1 MTPALLAGSVAAPA
15 LPVAQADACPSV
27 DVTFARGTGQ
37 TSGLGA
43 VGQAFVD
50 SLRSQVGGRSMD
62 VYPVNYP
69 ATIAFASSAQTGA
82 DDVVA
87 HVNEMMAR
95 CPSTRLVLGGFSQG
109 AGVMDLATP
118 ALPPQANDHVAA
130 IAVLGNPISPLAVNL
145 SGAQFAPIGPPYSVK
160 TIDLCNGADP
170 VCSGGGDVNAH
181 RGYVESGMVAQAA
194 SFVAGRL

>member
-1 MTPALLAGSVAAPA
+1 MTSALLIGPLGMPA
-15 LPVAQADACPSV
+15 AQADSCPNV

-37 TSGLGA
+37 TSGLGQ
-43 VGQAFVD
+43 VGQVFVD

-69 ATIAFASSAQTGA
+69 ATMAFASSAQAGA

-87 HVNEMMAR
+87 HVQDMIGR
-95 CPSTRLVLGGFSQG
+95 CPNSKLVLGGFSQG
-109 AGVMDLATP
+109 AGVIDLATP

-130 IAVLGNPISPLAVNL
+130 IAVLGNPTSPLAVNL

-170 VCSGGGDVNAH
+170 VCSGGGDVGAH
-181 RGYVESGMVAQAA
+181 RAYVESGMVAQAA